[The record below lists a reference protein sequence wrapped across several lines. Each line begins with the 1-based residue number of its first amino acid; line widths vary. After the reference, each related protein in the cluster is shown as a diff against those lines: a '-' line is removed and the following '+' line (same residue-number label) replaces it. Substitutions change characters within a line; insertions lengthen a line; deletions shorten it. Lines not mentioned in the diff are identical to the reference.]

1 MSVKNLI
8 NPKLQTG
15 NLIYLEHDSDQI
27 TVELTN
33 NMLNK
38 YEESLL
44 KKEEANKPA

>member
-1 MSVKNLI
+1 MSVRNLI

-15 NLIYLEHDSDQI
+15 NLIYLEQDSDRI

-44 KKEEANKPA
+44 KKEDKTKPA